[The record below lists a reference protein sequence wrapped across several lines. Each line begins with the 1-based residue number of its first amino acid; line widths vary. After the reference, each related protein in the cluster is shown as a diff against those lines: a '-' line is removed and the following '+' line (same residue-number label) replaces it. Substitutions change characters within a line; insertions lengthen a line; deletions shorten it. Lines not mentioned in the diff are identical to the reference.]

1 MASFNISSSA
11 SGYSYFGANP
21 DSQYNESTVIRIGKH
36 NIGGLKFDRSLNSI
50 FNTSAS
56 SISSLGIKSAQLR
69 VYIQQSD
76 QEILH
81 IAISNSEIDE
91 DFTKIYSQISVEP
104 VTPTS
109 RPGDGFPVGIN
120 TFNITS
126 LFTTT
131 NGNSTYLTPNDS
143 TWYLYFHYK
152 LDTGLFTMMRPCREF
167 DYRIYF
173 QTYEGT
179 IQYYN
184 GSSWEMVTPYYC
196 NGIDWVPCTV
206 QYCNG
211 TDWIQC

>member
-1 MASFNISSSA
+1 MANFSIRASA

-21 DSQYNESTVIRIGKH
+21 SSQYTENTEIRIGKH

-56 SISSLGIKSAQLR
+56 SISSLGIKSARLT
-69 VYIQQSD
+69 VYIQRSD
-76 QEILH
+76 HEILH
-81 IAISNSEIDE
+81 IGISNSRIDE

-104 VTPTS
+104 ERP
-109 RPGDGFPVGIN
+109 RPGTGVFPTGIHS
-120 TFNITS
+120 FDITS

-152 LDTGLFTMMRPCREF
+152 LDTGRFTTMRPCRQYE
-167 DYRIYF
+167 YRLFF
-173 QTYEGT
+173 QTYESN

-184 GSSWEMVTPYYC
+184 GSSWQMVTPYYY
-196 NGIDWVPCTV
+196 NGTSWVQCTA
-206 QYCNG
+206 QYYNG
-211 TDWIQC
+211 TDWVQC